1 MIGYP
6 VTYTDFNDNEATE
19 TLWFHLS
26 QPELIEWELSVDGGL
41 KNMIQR
47 VLESNNDQGLI
58 MQFKDFILRSYG
70 VRSPDGKRFIK
81 NEQLKEE
88 LVQSAAYH
96 HLFME
101 LATDSKKA
109 ADFLIGTLP
118 KELQGDVQTA
128 AAQLQAQP
136 TPTQPTT

>member
-1 MIGYP
+1 
-6 VTYTDFNDNEATE
+6 
-19 TLWFHLS
+19 
-26 QPELIEWELSVDGGL
+26 
-41 KNMIQR
+41 
-47 VLESNNDQGLI
+47 
-58 MQFKDFILRSYG
+58 
-70 VRSPDGKRFIK
+70 
-81 NEQLKEE
+81 
-88 LVQSAAYH
+88 
-96 HLFME
+96 ME